1 MNTNIPADI
10 LAKFQAKYDWL
21 KTNKG
26 GVPTLEGPIEPGIY
40 KTPDDGWQCN
50 YDGAWGYG
58 CAITLRPGDNEPHE
72 VHGEICKL
80 WYKEGGAFDETGK
93 RGWLGYPVSDEEVYE
108 GDGNPA
114 DRISHFENGDII
126 WSENTKEA
134 RTVKKS
140 NKEMLSAK
148 AQDQLQKIDSEID
161 ELRRICSDLS
171 GVGTGNSSGKEMDA
185 VLSEIVRRRRAFD
198 SKTFFMVTFGML
210 KAGKSTL
217 VNTFVGKEVSPVGRA
232 KETTLRSSIILAAD
246 EDNREGIYL
255 VSPKNGAAENDPKSI
270 FAWQTE
276 NGTKL
281 MDFLNGLVTREEFL
295 ESFKEDFL
303 PFSETNLEN
312 LLTTPVIPEFPNIL
326 PPIIR
331 IDASRTDSA
340 VGAANLLKDGVA
352 IFDTP
357 GLDGA
362 KANKDSDPFWRSLT
376 TCGDYYLLV
385 QSSMS
390 AINKDCVDLI
400 TDIFRETKNA
410 PLLVVFNEIA
420 ANFWQ
425 LPDVEKERL
434 RKDSETASRE
444 LAEQLRTK
452 MGGTL
457 PESIS
462 INAGEASDA
471 VFGSCEEMRQEPQ
484 NMIAESRVQ
493 TLRDRI
499 VKTLREERM
508 SIKVRNATDRMI
520 KALSESAE
528 RLESEKLR
536 IKKEEEQKSGD
547 EDKDWKERK
556 EKAARLSNAF
566 EGDGAGIRIAREFG
580 NNLEAVLKGVNGI
593 PNAINPWQEFRGFG
607 KRKEENCEYRDCRE
621 VDKVLLKTLDDFIKG
636 FKTNVEA
643 QFVGSNLRI
652 DLQSWKAAKDRVSA
666 EWEEVRANG
675 GGTGGF
681 PDSLIQAIDVA
692 GLTAFPDGFI
702 PGKTDVPGVPWRPW
716 RDRTYGDNSVWEYQC
731 ARKFDEL
738 KQALVAVF
746 PAEAAKQVGDA
757 FREAIIAKGKAFALQ
772 SEQALDEEIQVER
785 AASDSRKNEENRR
798 MERLDR
804 AMKTM
809 ENMKRILSEG

>member
-1 MNTNIPADI
+1 MDKQEASKLPSKEEA
-10 LAKFQAKYDWL
+10 LALL
-21 KTNKG
+21 KTC
-26 GVPTLEGPIEPGIY
+26 EGYENIDLHEDETGIMFG
-40 KTPDDGWQCN
+40 THPNGLPARIAGSDETGWF
-50 YDGAWGYG
+50 
-58 CAITLRPGDNEPHE
+58 E
-72 VHGEICKL
+72 VHGGICDEWL
-80 WYKEGGAFDETGK
+80 RHGGATGELGLPLSNEKPDPDYRDPNGK
-93 RGWLGYPVSDEEVYE
+93 RSQFQHGVIHGWPSDPNEPNGAWDFSV
-108 GDGNPA
+108 DVQSA
-114 DRISHFENGDII
+114 SSSCQSH
-126 WSENTKEA
+126 
-134 RTVKKS
+134 
-140 NKEMLSAK
+140 LSAK
-148 AQDQLQKIDSEID
+148 VQGLLKRIDAEID
-161 ELRRICSDLS
+161 VLRGVHSELNN
-171 GVGTGNSSGKEMDA
+171 GGTGDATFHEIDA
-185 VLSEIVRRRRAFD
+185 VLSELVRRRRAFK

-232 KETTLRSSIILAAD
+232 KETTLRSSIVLAAD

-255 VSPKNGAAENDPKSI
+255 VSPKNGAAANDPESI

-281 MDFLNGLVTREEFL
+281 MDFLNGLTTREEFL

-312 LLTTPVIPEFPNIL
+312 LLTTPVIPEYPNIL

-340 VGAANLLKDGVA
+340 IGAANLLKDGVA

-471 VFGSCEEMRQEPQ
+471 VFGSREEMRQEPQ

-508 SIKVRNATDRMI
+508 SIKVRNATDRMT

-528 RLESEKLR
+528 RLESEKMR
-536 IKKEEEQKSGD
+536 IKKEAEQKSDD

-566 EGDGAGIRIAREFG
+566 EGDGAGVRIAREFG
-580 NNLEAVLKGVNGI
+580 NNLEAVLKGANGI
-593 PNAINPWQEFRGFG
+593 PNKINPWQEFRGFG
-607 KRKEENCEYRDCRE
+607 KKKEENCEYQDRQE
-621 VDKVLLKTLDDFIKG
+621 VDKVLLETLDDFIKW
-636 FKTNVEA
+636 FKTNVED

-702 PGKTDVPGVPWRPW
+702 PRKPDVPGVPRSLL
-716 RDRTYGDNSVWEYQC
+716 RNRTYGDNSVWEYMC

-738 KQALVAVF
+738 KQSLKAVF
-746 PAEAAKQVGDA
+746 PDKAAKQVGDA
-757 FREAIIAKGKAFALQ
+757 FQGAIIAKGRAFALR
-772 SEQALDEEIQVER
+772 SEQALDEAIKMER
-785 AASDSRKNEENRR
+785 AASNSRKNEENRR
-798 MERLDR
+798 MELLDN
-804 AMKTM
+804 AIKTM
-809 ENMKRILSEG
+809 EKMKRILEEG

>member
-1 MNTNIPADI
+1 MGKQEATKLPSKDEALAVLRTCEGYENVDLHEDETGIMSGTPPNGLPARIAGSDE
-10 LAKFQAKYDWL
+10 
-21 KTNKG
+21 T
-26 GVPTLEGPIEPGIY
+26 
-40 KTPDDGWQCN
+40 GWF
-50 YDGAWGYG
+50 
-58 CAITLRPGDNEPHE
+58 E
-72 VHGEICKL
+72 VHGGICDEWL
-80 WYKEGGAFDETGK
+80 RHGGSTGELGLPLSNEERDPDYRDPNGK
-93 RGWLGYPVSDEEVYE
+93 RSRFQHGVIHGWP
-108 GDGNPA
+108 GDPNEPNGA
-114 DRISHFENGDII
+114 WDFSVDVQSASSSCQSH
-126 WSENTKEA
+126 
-134 RTVKKS
+134 
-140 NKEMLSAK
+140 LSAK
-148 AQDQLQKIDSEID
+148 VQGLLKRIDAEID
-161 ELRRICSDLS
+161 VLRGVRSELN
-171 GVGTGNSSGKEMDA
+171 VGEKGDATFHEMDA

-232 KETTLRSSIILAAD
+232 KETTLRSSIVLAAD

-362 KANKDSDPFWRSLT
+362 KANKDSDPFWRCLT

-508 SIKVRNATDRMI
+508 SIKVRNATDRMT

-528 RLESEKLR
+528 RLESEKMR
-536 IKKEEEQKSGD
+536 IKKEAKQKSDD

-566 EGDGAGIRIAREFG
+566 EGDGAGVRIAREFG
-580 NNLEAVLKGVNGI
+580 NNLEAILKGANGI
-593 PNAINPWQEFRGFG
+593 PNAINPWQEFKGFG
-607 KRKEENCEYRDCRE
+607 KKKEENYEYQDRQE

-636 FKTNVEA
+636 FKTNVES

-702 PGKTDVPGVPWRPW
+702 TKKPDVPGVPRRPW
-716 RDRTYGDNSVWEYQC
+716 RDRTYGDNSVWEYMC
-731 ARKFDEL
+731 ARKFDEM
-738 KQALVAVF
+738 KQLLVAVF
-746 PAEAAKQVGDA
+746 PAKAAKQVGDA
-757 FREAIIAKGKAFALQ
+757 FQGAIIAKGKAFALR
-772 SEQALDEEIQVER
+772 SEQALNEAIKMES
-785 AASDSRKNEENRR
+785 AASNSRKNEENRR
-798 MERLDR
+798 MELLDN
-804 AMKTM
+804 AIKTM
-809 ENMKRILSEG
+809 EKMKQILAEG